1 MKRTLLIVD
10 DEEFIRFGIRAMLER
25 EFPDCYEFYFA
36 EDGEEALEILGSN
49 VIDIMMTDIRMP
61 IMDGITLIGLLQQLE
76 RRPAVVI
83 VSGHDDFEY
92 AKQAIRY
99 EVRDYLLKPIVRG
112 ELHQTFS
119 RLEHELK
126 RDEEIHGMLSAA
138 VLKEEAYRQSEI
150 QYVLLNDGMSGQEV
164 AARLEKSGITE
175 LQAGYCLG
183 LVQAVELE
191 GRAEGNVLLQTR
203 IDEFLRSTGRPGEW
217 RFTDKENRSL
227 VLFRDER
234 RLNELLDHLG
244 QGRLKSCQMGVSD
257 WTGDAEQ
264 FRQAYLQALKALRYF
279 FLKSAPGIIRYSQI
293 KDKPLGGEI
302 PKEVIIKIGNMLGT
316 GREQE
321 IKSLLVKVLEYPKI
335 LRYDISYMEEISKAI
350 NELIF
355 DRVFFVYGEEAV
367 EILKLYRQIGSLYQS
382 PNFHSYYH
390 GVENL
395 LERLN
400 DFIREVKS
408 THLNQKEM
416 RAAMDFI
423 DSNYERMDLN
433 LAMVSNHVSFN
444 YSYFSSVFKEY
455 TGMSFIQYIKK
466 LRLTK
471 AKELLDH
478 SLLKIYEISAKV
490 GFENPKHFNKV
501 FREAEGISP
510 MEYRTRT
517 VIVQAPSVVNKEEN
531 ID

>member
-10 DEEFIRFGIRAMLER
+10 DEEFIRVGIRAMLER
-25 EFPDCYEFYFA
+25 EFPDFYQFYFA

-49 VIDIMMTDIRMP
+49 AIDIMITDIRMP
-61 IMDGITLIGLLQQLE
+61 IMDGITLIGLLRQLE
-76 RRPAVVI
+76 HRPAVVI
-83 VSGHDDFEY
+83 VSGYDDFEY

-112 ELHQTFS
+112 ELHQTLI

-126 RDEEIHGMLSAA
+126 RDEEIQGMLSAA
-138 VLKEEAYRQSEI
+138 ALKEEAYRQSEI
-150 QYVLLNDGMSGQEV
+150 QYVLLNDGMSDGEV
-164 AARLEKSGITE
+164 AEKLEKSGISE

-191 GRAEGNVLLQTR
+191 GRAEGNVVLQTR
-203 IDEFLRSTGRPGEW
+203 IDEFLRNTGQPGEW
-217 RFTDKENRSL
+217 RFTDKEGRSL
-227 VLFRDER
+227 VLVRDER

-257 WTGDAEQ
+257 WTEEPER
-264 FRQAYLQALKALRYF
+264 FREAYLQALKALRYF
-279 FLKSAPGIIRYSQI
+279 FLKSAPGMIRYSQI
-293 KDKPLGGEI
+293 KDKPHCREI
-302 PKEVIIKIGNMLGT
+302 PREEIIKIGNMLGT
-316 GREQE
+316 EREQE
-321 IKSLLVKVLEYPKI
+321 IKTLLIKVLEYPKI

-355 DRVFFVYGEEAV
+355 DRVFFIYGEEAV

-382 PNFHSYYH
+382 PSFHSYYH

-395 LERLN
+395 LDRLN

-416 RAAMDFI
+416 RAALEFI
-423 DSNYERMDLN
+423 DRNYERKDLN

-455 TGMSFIQYIKK
+455 TGMSLIQYIKK

-478 SLLKIYEISAKV
+478 SLLKVYEISAKV
-490 GFENPKHFNKV
+490 GFDNPKHFNKV

-510 MEYRTRT
+510 MEYRMRT
-517 VIVQAPSVVNKEEN
+517 TSLHVPIVVPKEEN